1 MVILSIVYF
10 IIAMLL
16 LIVGYFASRS
26 NVKYAKM
33 VVITEIIA
41 IIIYVT
47 GRFMTLPY
55 YSTLGIIFGGILLL
69 AELVSIVQFMCIQY
83 LFGKSTATKKEKAKG
98 LDVYGDNELPT
109 VDILICTYN
118 EPMKLVEKT
127 LAASLN
133 LNYPKD
139 KYKVYICDDGRR
151 KEFEDMA
158 KNYEVEYITRDNNL
172 YAKAG
177 NINNALEVIKGDLFV
192 VLDADMMPKKEFLEK
207 TVGYFIDKSTGFVQ
221 TPQAYY
227 NPDMYQYHLNK
238 NIPNEQD
245 FFMRDIQEARA
256 YRGATLHVGTNA
268 VFRRKYVDEIG
279 GYPTCSITEDMAVGM
294 LLQAKGYDSI
304 FINKVLVLGLSASTF
319 GELVKQRDRWC
330 RGNIQV
336 FKHYNPLTLKG
347 LTLSQRICYVDG
359 VLYWFSNLI
368 KMCYIIVPIVF
379 LFTGIHFVQS
389 DFAQLL
395 NITIPYIVVQIFIF
409 IMFSP
414 KSRGYMWTHYY
425 EMAMAPHLS
434 LSILKELFGFEIK
447 FNVTS
452 KELEIDKGYYD
463 YKVVIPHLLIL
474 IFGLISLL
482 LGIKLLQ
489 RGYITQF
496 SYYLNVLLNVFNLIG
511 IIQSLRV
518 AYQAKV
524 SQDEDKATIEGN
536 LETNCILLDN
546 EGNHLDETE
555 VLIESI
561 SSKKIWIRITDDLDV
576 GQKILIKLKKEYVKC
591 RVLNRDGKKLE
602 LKFLRLTTE
611 QMKEVIAIY
620 IHNLTPYYKIDKKQV
635 FIEDKNSKLKEAV

>member
-1 MVILSIVYF
+1 MYLILSIT
-10 IIAMLL
+10 AL
-16 LIVGYFASRS
+16 LISYLLYKVNHK
-26 NVKYAKM
+26 NVKLLII
-33 VVITEIIA
+33 VDVIIS
-41 IIIYVT
+41 IIYILWRIKVIPT
-47 GRFMTLPY
+47 SF
-55 YSTLGIIFGGILLL
+55 GILSFILGL
-69 AELVSIVQFMCIQY
+69 MLFTCEFIGFINFMNFQY
-83 LFGKSTATKKEKAKG
+83 IFFGKYKIKRKDLSVYNFNEIPFV
-98 LDVYGDNELPT
+98 DV
-109 VDILICTYN
+109 LICTYN
-118 EPMKLVEKT
+118 ESLDLLEKT
-127 LAASLN
+127 IVASIQME
-133 LNYPKD
+133 YPKN
-139 KYKVYICDDGRR
+139 KFKVHVCDDGRR
-151 KEFEDMA
+151 KELKA
-158 KNYEVEYITRDNNL
+158 LCKKYNVSYITREDNEG
-172 YAKAG
+172 AKAG
-177 NINNALEVIKGDLFV
+177 NLNNALKYIKGDLFL
-192 VLDADMMPKKEFLEK
+192 VLDADMIPKKEFLQK
-207 TVGYFIDKSTGFVQ
+207 TVGYFEDENLAFVQ
-221 TPQAYY
+221 TPQCYY
-227 NPDMYQYHLNK
+227 NKDMYQSNLKKY
-238 NIPNEQD
+238 IPNEQD

-268 VFRRKYVDEIG
+268 VFRRKFVEEIG
-279 GYPTCSITEDMAVGM
+279 GYPTCSITEDMAVRM

-452 KELEIDKGYYD
+452 KELEIDRGYYE

-482 LGIKLLQ
+482 VGLKLLQ

-635 FIEDKNSKLKEAV
+635 FIEDKNSKLKEVV